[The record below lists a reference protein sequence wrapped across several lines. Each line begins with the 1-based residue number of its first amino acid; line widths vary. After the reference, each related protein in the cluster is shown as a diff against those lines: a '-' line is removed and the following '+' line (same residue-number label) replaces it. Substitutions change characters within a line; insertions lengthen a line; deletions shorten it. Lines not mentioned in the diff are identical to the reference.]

1 MSSTP
6 KTHAV
11 GRIEVQSYEPRVYD
25 QVEGGPDVAEI
36 HVSESFHGDIEGEGV
51 VRFLQVSRADGS
63 ASFVGM
69 ERVRGRIAQRS
80 GTFLLQDAGTL
91 KAGTV
96 SGEWFVIPGS
106 GTGQLHGLRGEGGF
120 SAELGQGADI
130 TLDYWFE

>member
-51 VRFLQVSRADGS
+51 VRFLQVSRTDGS

-96 SGEWFVIPGS
+96 SGGFVILRS
-106 GTGQLHGLRGEGGF
+106 GTGQLDGLRGEGGF
-120 SAELGQGADI
+120 SAELSQGADI